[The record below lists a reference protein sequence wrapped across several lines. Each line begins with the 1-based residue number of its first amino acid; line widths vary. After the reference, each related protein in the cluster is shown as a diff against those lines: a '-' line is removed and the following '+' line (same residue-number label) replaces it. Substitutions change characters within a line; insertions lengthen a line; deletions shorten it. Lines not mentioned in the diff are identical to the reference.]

1 MDLIAPVVLTRPA
14 GRNAPLAA
22 ALRAAG
28 LAVVEAPA
36 LKIERL
42 AVAPPVLQV
51 GDLCV
56 FVSRQAVDACF
67 DGRCA
72 ATPWP
77 DGVRAAAV
85 GAATAQAL
93 RLHVPA
99 DAILAP
105 AEGAPP
111 DSESLLAVIE
121 AVGLVPGRAHIMRA
135 QQGRDWLARQL
146 QARGWSVYCHAL
158 YRRSP
163 AIWDR
168 DTCAILA
175 GPGRCTLLL
184 TSLEAV
190 DAVADSLRRQ
200 AMDWPATLKLV
211 TLHERIARRLQCI
224 YADRPADA
232 LTVRL
237 SAPDEAAL
245 FQAILASAR
254 SA

>member
-1 MDLIAPVVLTRPA
+1 MEPHVTVVLTRPE
-14 GRNAPLAA
+14 GRNAPLAD

-28 LAVVEAPA
+28 LRVIEAPA
-36 LKIERL
+36 LAIGRL
-42 AVAPPVLQV
+42 DVAAPALRA

-67 DGRCA
+67 DRRA

-85 GAATAQAL
+85 GAATARAL
-93 RLHVPA
+93 RDHVPE
-99 DAILAP
+99 DTILAP
-105 AEGAPP
+105 GQGAPP
-111 DSESLLAVIE
+111 DSESLLTVIE
-121 AVGLVPGRAHIMRA
+121 TARLSPGRAHILRA
-135 QQGRDWLARQL
+135 QRGRDWLARQL
-146 QARGWSVYCHAL
+146 RARGWQVECHAL
-158 YRRSP
+158 YRREP
-163 AIWDR
+163 VMWDR
-168 DTCAILA
+168 ATCAVLA
-175 GPGRCTLLL
+175 GPGACTLLL

-190 DAVADSLRRQ
+190 DAVAESLRRQ
-200 AMDWPATLKLV
+200 DMDWPAALRIV

-224 YADRPADA
+224 YADHPAGA

>member
-1 MDLIAPVVLTRPA
+1 MEPHATVVLTRPE
-14 GRNAPLAA
+14 GRNAPLAD

-28 LAVVEAPA
+28 LRVIEAPA
-36 LKIERL
+36 LAIGRL
-42 AVAPPVLQV
+42 DVAAPALRA

-67 DGRCA
+67 A
-72 ATPWP
+72 VPTAVPWP

-85 GAATAQAL
+85 GAATARAL
-93 RLHVPA
+93 RGHVPE

-105 AEGAPP
+105 GEGAPP
-111 DSESLLAVIE
+111 DSESLLTVIE
-121 AVGLVPGRAHIMRA
+121 TARLSPGRAHILRA
-135 QQGRDWLARQL
+135 QRGRDWLARQL
-146 QARGWSVYCHAL
+146 RARGWQVECHAL
-158 YRRSP
+158 YRRDP
-163 AIWDR
+163 VMWDR
-168 DTCAILA
+168 ATCAVLA
-175 GPGRCTLLL
+175 GPGARTLLL

-190 DAVADSLRRQ
+190 DAVAESLRLQ
-200 AMDWPATLKLV
+200 DMDWPAALRVV

-224 YADRPADA
+224 YADHPAGA

>member
-1 MDLIAPVVLTRPA
+1 MGPYATVVLTRPA
-14 GRNAPLAA
+14 GRNTPLAD

-28 LAVVEAPA
+28 LTVIEAPA
-36 LKIERL
+36 LAIERL
-42 AVAPPVLQV
+42 DEAAPALRA
-51 GDLCV
+51 GDLCI

-67 DGRCA
+67 DGRA
-72 ATPWP
+72 AAPWP

-85 GAATAQAL
+85 GAATARAL
-93 RLHVPA
+93 RDHVPV

-105 AEGAPP
+105 GEGVSP

-121 AVGLVPGRAHIMRA
+121 AARLTPGRAHILRA
-135 QQGRDWLARQL
+135 QRGRDWLARQL
-146 QARGWSVYCHAL
+146 RARGWQVQCHAL
-158 YRRSP
+158 YRRDP
-163 AIWDR
+163 VIWDR
-168 DTCAILA
+168 ATCAALA
-175 GPGRCTLLL
+175 GPHGCTLLL

-190 DAVADSLRRQ
+190 DAVAESLRRQ
-200 AMDWPATLKLV
+200 DMDWPATLKAV
-211 TLHERIARRLQCI
+211 TLHERISRRLQCI
-224 YADRPADA
+224 YADRPAEA

>member
-1 MDLIAPVVLTRPA
+1 MDPHAPVVLTRPA
-14 GRNAPLAA
+14 GRNASLAC

-28 LAVVEAPA
+28 LTVVEAPA
-36 LKIERL
+36 LSIERL
-42 AVAPPVLQV
+42 DAAAPRLLA

-67 DGRCA
+67 DGRA
-72 ATPWP
+72 APWP
-77 DGVRAAAV
+77 AGVRAAAV
-85 GAATAQAL
+85 GAATARAL
-93 RLHVPA
+93 RVHVPP

-105 AEGAPP
+105 GADATP

-121 AVGLVPGRAHIMRA
+121 AARLAPGRAHILRA
-135 QQGRDWLARQL
+135 QRGRDWLARQL
-146 QARGWSVYCHAL
+146 RARGWRVACHAL
-158 YRRSP
+158 YRRDP
-163 AIWDR
+163 VTWDHA
-168 DTCAILA
+168 TCAVLA
-175 GPGRCTLLL
+175 GQDACTLLL
-184 TSLEAV
+184 TSPEAV
-190 DAVADSLRRQ
+190 DAVDDSLRRQ
-200 AMDWPATLKLV
+200 GMDWPAALKVV

-224 YADRPADA
+224 YADRPAGA

>member
-1 MDLIAPVVLTRPA
+1 MDPRAPVVLTRPA
-14 GRNAPLAA
+14 GRNASLAD

-28 LAVVEAPA
+28 LPVLEAPA
-36 LKIERL
+36 LAIERL
-42 AVAPPVLQV
+42 DTAAPPLFA

-67 DGRCA
+67 DGRD

-85 GAATAQAL
+85 GTSTARAL
-93 RLHVPA
+93 RAHVPA

-105 AEGAPP
+105 DAGATP

-121 AVGLVPGRAHIMRA
+121 AARLTPGRAHILRA
-135 QQGRDWLARQL
+135 QRGRDWLARQL
-146 QARGWSVYCHAL
+146 RARGWRVACHAL
-158 YRRSP
+158 YRRDP
-163 AIWDR
+163 VIWDR
-168 DTCAILA
+168 DTCAVLA
-175 GPGRCTLLL
+175 GPGACTLLL
-184 TSLEAV
+184 TSPEAV
-190 DAVADSLRRQ
+190 DAVDDSLRRQ
-200 AMDWPATLKLV
+200 GMDWPPALRVV

-224 YADRPADA
+224 YADRPAGA

>member
-1 MDLIAPVVLTRPA
+1 MDPQAPVVLTRPA
-14 GRNAPLAA
+14 GRNESLAR

-28 LAVVEAPA
+28 ATVIEAPA
-36 LKIERL
+36 LAIERL
-42 AVAPPVLQV
+42 DAAVPEFRA

-67 DGRCA
+67 DGRA
-72 ATPWP
+72 GAPWP

-85 GAATAQAL
+85 GAATARAL
-93 RLHVPA
+93 RAHVPEELV
-99 DAILAP
+99 LAP
-105 AEGAPP
+105 GAGATP

-121 AVGLVPGRAHIMRA
+121 AAGLAPGRAHILRA
-135 QQGRDWLARQL
+135 QRGRDWLARQL
-146 QARGWSVYCHAL
+146 RARGWAVECHAL
-158 YRRSP
+158 YRRGP
-163 AIWDR
+163 VAWDR
-168 DTCAILA
+168 AVCAALA
-175 GPGRCTLLL
+175 DSSGCTLLL
-184 TSLEAV
+184 TSPEAV

-200 AMDWPATLKLV
+200 GLDWPPALRVV

-224 YADRPADA
+224 YADRPAGA

>member
-1 MDLIAPVVLTRPA
+1 MIPRAPVVLTRPA
-14 GRNAPLAA
+14 GRNESLAR
-22 ALRAAG
+22 ALRAVG
-28 LAVVEAPA
+28 VAVIEAPA
-36 LKIERL
+36 LAIERL
-42 AVAPPVLQV
+42 DTAVPSFQA

-67 DGRCA
+67 DGRA
-72 ATPWP
+72 AAPWP

-85 GAATAQAL
+85 GAATARAL
-93 RLHVPA
+93 RAHVPE
-99 DAILAP
+99 DRILAP
-105 AEGAPP
+105 AAGTPP

-121 AVGLVPGRAHIMRA
+121 AARLAPGRVHILRA
-135 QQGRDWLARQL
+135 QRGRDWLARQL
-146 QARGWSVYCHAL
+146 QARGWRVECHAL
-158 YRRSP
+158 YRRGP
-163 AIWDR
+163 VAWDR
-168 DTCAILA
+168 ATCAVLA
-175 GPGRCTLLL
+175 GPGACTLLL
-184 TSLEAV
+184 TSPEAV

-200 AMDWPATLKLV
+200 DMDWPPVLRVV

-224 YADRPADA
+224 YADRPAGA